1 MIKAI
6 LGFLAII
13 AVLYSGYS
21 YTKSL
26 DDVQLESLVTIGSK
40 VLAVL
45 AIAMIFVACIIM
57 IF

>member
-6 LGFLAII
+6 LVFLFILGL
-13 AVLYSGYS
+13 LYSGYS
-21 YTKSL
+21 YTKSMEA
-26 DDVQLESLVTIGSK
+26 DELERFVATACK

-45 AIAMIFVACIIM
+45 VVGIVLVVCIIM

>member
-1 MIKAI
+1 MFKAI
-6 LGFLAII
+6 IAFIAII

-21 YTKSL
+21 YTKSM
-26 DDVQLESLVTIGSK
+26 DADELERFVTTSGK

-45 AIAMIFVACIIM
+45 VVAIILVACIIM